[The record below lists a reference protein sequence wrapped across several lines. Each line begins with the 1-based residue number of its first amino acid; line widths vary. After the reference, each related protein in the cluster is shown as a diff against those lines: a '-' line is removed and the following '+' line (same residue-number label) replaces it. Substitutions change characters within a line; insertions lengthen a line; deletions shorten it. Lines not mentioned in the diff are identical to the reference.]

1 MQTLQHEKAIR
12 YLGIAVVV
20 FSALALLGTVIGF
33 IFMGVGHAALNAYG
47 PDMLQQGYEYGRG
60 HHGYDYYGDLSASD
74 AMGLANFGMGL
85 GYVVLAWELLTAVVS
100 LIAGILA
107 IRGAANHAKLGG
119 VFGWGIAGAVAAF
132 LGGRIITCVLLI
144 IVAVLAYKDKNAPAY
159 PAAGYGY
166 GAPAPG
172 YGQPVPPAGGYGYG
186 APAAAA
192 APVPAQP
199 VQPAQP
205 VDPQAQAYQAAYQQ
219 SYGAPVAAV
228 AGTGAAAAAAV
239 NAAEYGEAQRA
250 AAAYDA
256 GIAATAAAQPAA
268 VVADGAAQAA
278 AAVNAAESGEAAR
291 AAQEYA
297 AGVAST
303 EAADVAHLAA
313 DAAQAAEGDTVVV
326 IEDAEEPKA

>member
-47 PDMLQQGYEYGRG
+47 PDMIQQGYEYGRG
-60 HHGYDYYGDLSASD
+60 HHGYSYYGDLSASD

-85 GYVVLAWELLTAVVS
+85 GYVVLAWEFVTAVVS

-166 GAPAPG
+166 GAPA
-172 YGQPVPPAGGYGYG
+172 
-186 APAAAA
+186 AAA

-199 VQPAQP
+199 VPAPVQP

-219 SYGAPVAAV
+219 SYGAPVAA
-228 AGTGAAAAAAV
+228 AGGAGAAAAAAV
-239 NAAEYGEAQRA
+239 NAAESGEAQRA

-256 GIAATAAAQPAA
+256 GIAATIAAQPAA